1 MESVLLTAKPD
12 SVPPLVMMSESVKPL
27 GASLKAKVI
36 LAVSP
41 VTRALWSLVI
51 VKVGAAVS
59 NVSVGVMPAPPV
71 LPAASV
77 YAPLETVMLAV
88 PALDVSGVK
97 VAV

>member
-1 MESVLLTAKPD
+1 MESVLLTARPD

-27 GASLKAKVI
+27 GASLKVKVM

-41 VTRALWSLVI
+41 LTRALRSLAI

-59 NVSVGVMPAPPV
+59 NVSVGVVPARPV

-77 YAPLETVMLAV
+77 YAPLATVMLAV
-88 PALDVSGVK
+88 PEIEAVGVK